1 MNCLTSFV
9 FLLLLGSVQKWRT
22 SPPEFFS
29 GHRLQLYVY
38 QQTYGAKVFA
48 RVIIDIVLFQWQS
61 LSCDKENELSAAK
74 ELSTKNEPDFTLP
87 ELT

>member
-1 MNCLTSFV
+1 MTCLTSFV
-9 FLLLLGSVQKWRT
+9 FLSLLGSVQKLRT
-22 SPPEFFS
+22 EFFS

>member
-1 MNCLTSFV
+1 MTCLTSFV
-9 FLLLLGSVQKWRT
+9 FLSSLGSVQKWRT

-61 LSCDKENELSAAK
+61 LSCDKENEWSATK